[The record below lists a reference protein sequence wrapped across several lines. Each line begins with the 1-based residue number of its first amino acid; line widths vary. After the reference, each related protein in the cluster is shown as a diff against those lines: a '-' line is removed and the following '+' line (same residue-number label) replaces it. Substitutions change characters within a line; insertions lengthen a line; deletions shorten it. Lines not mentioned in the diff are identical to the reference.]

1 MKKFI
6 TLLLVFVLSFTITG
20 CDKVVSSVST
30 VDKSDVSIWSASGT
44 EKIMQDKL
52 DLYEDIKG
60 PKSLSVYAA
69 KGEYEGQHLILTSEQ
84 KNIDNINLTAVDLTM
99 IGGSEI
105 FPKANIEV
113 FFEKYVE
120 VKKNYDKTDAP
131 IGWYPDALIP
141 MEKVVEYKENEM
153 KGGRNQGLY
162 IRFNV
167 PTTQPAGT
175 YRGFFTLTYATYSE
189 QIPVTLEVMD
199 LTVSEETHSKSH
211 FIHEWQF
218 RLGELNSTEDMLMKY
233 VEAGLEYRIS
243 PAGLVL
249 EDSFS
254 DEGVAYYIYRARQV
268 MQNPKCSH
276 VSIPLQMDSSGD
288 GSINIAAVTKV
299 MNAFI
304 EASLEDNFDYI
315 AKLGCHLFDEPQL
328 NNGLEKTKKRT
339 ATFYQMLEDVAAA
352 LEVRVVDSSKE
363 SFKQQLVKSVLGV
376 RGAITASYEQAY
388 DGYIRTWCPTV
399 DYYDSEANRQ
409 KYAEEEERWYT
420 SQGLESQRWWY
431 TCISPRAPFPTY
443 HTEDT
448 LLSARALSWMQA
460 EYGVTGNLFWA
471 TNIYANYDGSKYVN
485 IEDFYSG
492 DASRYIQVNGDGYL
506 FYPGKPYGIDGPLGS
521 LRLEAIRDGAEEYEI
536 LYELKNNY
544 KEVSEKIGVDFDGTT
559 AIRDLA
565 KDIYT
570 GTRVSTNSETF
581 DQARQSLYNLAM
593 MSNSNAKVSVI
604 DAKDNLKGAIEY
616 TIYVEKGYTVKSNGI
631 EVMPTTNYTDGNIY
645 VVNAN
650 LEKDVNNLTL
660 QISKGTETYLLVKG
674 LGGKAENYTVANGY
688 FASSFSKE
696 NATVT
701 ATKETKNGSQMMKL
715 VFGKIA
721 IKDKKSQRIKFTDD
735 VLSNLDST
743 KSKLILHIY
752 YEGSDLDFTVGFDMK
767 KKKDG
772 YKEAITTKLKQGMN
786 SVVIPLDNL
795 NFAVNGKINF
805 GVLRLGDTDN
815 NTAEPS
821 RTIWLE
827 SVSVYS
833 K

>member
-1 MKKFI
+1 MKKII
-6 TLLLVFVLSFTITG
+6 TLLLVFVMSFTITG
-20 CDKVVSSVST
+20 CDKSASIVSSVAQ
-30 VDKSDVSIWSASGT
+30 SDVTIWSAPGS

-52 DLYEDIKG
+52 DIYEDIKG
-60 PKSLSVYAA
+60 PAQINVYAA
-69 KGEYEGQHLILTSEQ
+69 KGEYEGQHLILTSEN
-84 KNIDNINLTAVDLTM
+84 KDVDNINLTASALTLVGGTETLPVD
-99 IGGSEI
+99 
-105 FPKANIEV
+105 NIEI

-141 MEKVVEYKENEM
+141 MEKIVEFKENNF
-153 KGGRNQGLY
+153 KAGRNQGLY

-167 PTTQPAGT
+167 PVDQPAGT
-175 YRGFFTLTYATYSE
+175 YRGVFTLSYATYTK
-189 QIPVTLEVMD
+189 QIPVVLEVMD
-199 LTVSEETHSKSH
+199 LVVSQETHSRSH

-233 VEAGLEYRIS
+233 VKAGLEYRIS

-254 DEGVAYYIYRARQV
+254 DEGVAYYISRAREV
-268 MQNPKCSH
+268 MQNPKCSE
-276 VSIPLQMDSSGD
+276 VAIPLSMASSGD
-288 GSINIAAVTKV
+288 GSIDIATSSKV
-299 MNAFI
+299 LNAFI
-304 EASLEDNFDYI
+304 DASLEDNFDYV

-339 ATFYQMLEDVAAA
+339 ATFYQMLEDAAAA
-352 LEVRVVDSSKE
+352 LEARVVDGSKE
-363 SFKQQLVKSVLGV
+363 AFKQQLVKSVLSV

-399 DYYDSEANRQ
+399 DYYDSAANRQ

-420 SQGLESQRWWY
+420 SQGLESRRWWY

-506 FYPGKPYGIDGPLGS
+506 FYPGKPYGIDGPIGS
-521 LRLEAIRDGAEEYEI
+521 LRLEAIRDGSEEYEI

-544 KEVSEKIGVDFDGTT
+544 KEVSSTIGVDFDGTT

-570 GTRVSTNSETF
+570 GTRVSTNSDSF
-581 DQARQSLYNLAM
+581 DQARSALYNLAM
-593 MSNSNAKVSVI
+593 MSNSNAKVSII

-616 TIYVEKGYTVKSNGI
+616 TVYVEKGYTVKANGI
-631 EVMPTTNYTDGNIY
+631 EVLPRDSYSSGNVY
-645 VVNAN
+645 VIPAT
-650 LEKDVNNLTL
+650 LDKEDNNLVL
-660 QISKGTETYLLVKG
+660 QVSNGTNTYRLVRG
-674 LGGKAENYTVANGY
+674 LGGKAYNYTVADGN
-688 FASSFSKE
+688 FTSSFSKE

-701 ATKETKNGSQMMKL
+701 TAVESKNGSQMLKL
-715 VFGKIA
+715 TFGKTTT
-721 IKDKKSQRIKFTDD
+721 KSQRIKFTDD

-752 YEGSDLDFTVGFDMK
+752 NEGSAVDFTVAFDMK
-767 KKKDG
+767 RHDG
-772 YKEAITTKLKQGMN
+772 YKSVIATKLNQGMN
-786 SVVIPLDNL
+786 SVVISLDNA
-795 NFAVNGKINF
+795 NFALNGKINF
-805 GVLRLGDTDN
+805 AVFLLGDTN
-815 NTAEPS
+815 NTTVEPS